1 MLWKGHVTLWVAPL
15 MISHQPAKFGGHS
28 RCDSGD
34 IEFSVAEEED
44 SRCSRFN
51 PPLLFI
57 SKGHDLNAGSLL
69 Y

>member
-1 MLWKGHVTLWVAPL
+1 MVSNHPT
-15 MISHQPAKFGGHS
+15 KFGGHRHWGS
-28 RCDSGD
+28 ED
-34 IEFSVAEEED
+34 IMFLVVEEED

-57 SKGHDLNAGSLL
+57 SKVHDLKAHSKS

>member
-1 MLWKGHVTLWVAPL
+1 MVSNH
-15 MISHQPAKFGGHS
+15 PAKFGGRR
-28 RCDSGD
+28 RCGSED
-34 IEFSVAEEED
+34 IMFLVVEEED

-57 SKGHDLNAGSLL
+57 SKVLDLKARSKS